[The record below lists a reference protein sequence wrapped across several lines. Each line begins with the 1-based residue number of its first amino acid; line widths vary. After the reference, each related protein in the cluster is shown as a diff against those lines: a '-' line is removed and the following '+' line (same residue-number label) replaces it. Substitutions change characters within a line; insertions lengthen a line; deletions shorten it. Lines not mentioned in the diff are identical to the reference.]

1 VSDGWAEERSDL
13 ERRRGLAA
21 ELGGAA
27 AVARQRAAGKLTVRE
42 RVDRLVDAGT
52 FREIGGLA
60 GRPRYTEDGD
70 LTGFTAANT
79 VLGRARI
86 DSRPAVVVG
95 DDFTVRGGAA
105 DQVGHDKQVYAERMA
120 GESRVPLVR
129 LLDGTGGG
137 GTVESLLDLG
147 RTYVPWNPGWDEVVA
162 NLARVPVLAV
172 ALGPVAG
179 LGAARLVTSHVS
191 IMVRGLSQVFIAGPA
206 VVAAGM
212 GEEVDKEALGGWR
225 LTARAG
231 AVDLVADT
239 EDGALA
245 LARRVLSYLPQNA
258 WTRPHRAPV
267 TDPADRR
274 DGTLREAVP
283 RDRRAPYDMRAVLA
297 TVFDRDS
304 VLELGR
310 YFAPATLTALARLDG
325 YPVAVL
331 ASDPRVY
338 GGGLT
343 ADGSDKL
350 ARFVDLA
357 ETFGLPVVHLVDQP
371 GFVIGTAAE
380 RAGTI
385 RRGARAV
392 AAVYEC
398 SVPWASVL
406 VRRVFGVAGAA
417 HRPHH
422 RYTFRVAWPSGD
434 WGSLPIEGGLE
445 VAFRRRLADA
455 AAAGADA
462 ARMRAEIAAKLEAVR
477 APVRT
482 AEAFGVEDIIDPADT
497 RPLLCEWVHEAYA
510 TLATGTAA
518 PGRGPARP

>member
-1 VSDGWAEERSDL
+1 MWAEEIGEL
-13 ERRRGLAA
+13 ARRRARAA
-21 ELGGAA
+21 QLGGAA
-27 AVARQRAAGKLTVRE
+27 SVERQRAKGKLTVRDRIE
-42 RVDRLVDAGT
+42 RLVDAGSW
-52 FREIGGLA
+52 REVGELT
-60 GRPRYTEDGD
+60 GRTTYAEDGSVA
-70 LTGFTAANT
+70 GFTATNT
-79 VLGRARI
+79 VLGRARVGGV
-86 DSRPAVVVG
+86 PAVVVG

-105 DQVGHDKQVYAERMA
+105 DPVGSAKQVYAEQLA
-120 GESRVPLVR
+120 GQAGVPLIR

-137 GTVESLLDLG
+137 GTVESLLDMG

-162 NLARVPVLAV
+162 NLGRIPVIAV

-212 GEEVDKEALGGWR
+212 GEEVDKEGLGGWR
-225 LTARAG
+225 AVARAG
-231 AVDLVADT
+231 TVDLVVDS
-239 EDGALA
+239 EDEALA
-245 LARRVLSYLPQNA
+245 LARRLLSYLPARVGQGA
-258 WTRPHRAPV
+258 PRGPASGCVAAEPDPDLRA
-267 TDPADRR
+267 
-274 DGTLREAVP
+274 AVP
-283 RDRRAPYDMRAVLA
+283 RDRRTPYDMRAIIER
-297 TVFDRDS
+297 VFDPAS

-310 YFAPATLTALARLDG
+310 YFAPSTITALARLDG
-325 YPVAVL
+325 WPVAVL

-371 GFVIGTAAE
+371 GFVIGSAAE

-392 AAVYEC
+392 AAIYETT
-398 SVPWASVL
+398 VPWASVII
-406 VRRVFGVAGAA
+406 RRVFGVAGAA

-434 WGSLPIEGGLE
+434 WGSLPVEGGVE
-445 VAFRRRLADA
+445 VAYQRRF
-455 AAAGADA
+455 AAAGEDA
-462 ARMRAEIAAKLEAVR
+462 ERMKAEILGKLEAVR
-477 APVRT
+477 SPMRT
-482 AEAFGVEDIIDPADT
+482 AEAFGIEEIIDPADT
-497 RPLLCEWVHEAYA
+497 RPLLCEWMS
-510 TLATGTAA
+510 TARDA
-518 PGRGPARP
+518 PRGPALPRRSRP